1 MSNKKILSVSSVV
14 MLAGC
19 ATMSGSQEVADLM
32 KTSFANRGQATVERL
47 NQTDLQRACSDYA
60 AQGKELPKELRAQL
74 EKAALAAV
82 KKPADGV
89 WLGDWKQ
96 GERVAQL
103 GRGMQFSDAA
113 GSANGGNCYACHQ
126 LSPQEV
132 SYGNLGP
139 TLRNFGKL
147 RNVKVEG
154 GKPTADS
161 MPIVEYTWGK
171 IWNSHAYNACSN
183 MPRFGD
189 AGILTEKQIKDVM
202 ALLLDPQSPI
212 NK

>member
-139 TLRNFGKL
+139 TLRNYGKL
-147 RNVKVEG
+147 RNVKVVG

-189 AGILTEKQIKDVM
+189 AGILTEQQIKDVM

>member
-1 MSNKKILSVSSVV
+1 
-14 MLAGC
+14 
-19 ATMSGSQEVADLM
+19 
-32 KTSFANRGQATVERL
+32 
-47 NQTDLQRACSDYA
+47 LQRACSDYA

-113 GSANGGNCYACHQ
+113 GSTNGGNCYACHQ

-161 MPIVEYTWGK
+161 MSIVEYTWGK